1 MFAKSKFSELFKIN
15 KHKNLK
21 SQIDRYDGYDR
32 YEPL

>member
-1 MFAKSKFSELFKIN
+1 MFAKSKFSELFKNTKI
-15 KHKNLK
+15 